1 MRRMKRSIL
10 RHRAEKKGVKPSRY
24 VMTMWD
30 KLQKRKV
37 GAARRRA
44 NKAHGA
50 LPKRKWKNAA

>member
-1 MRRMKRSIL
+1 MKRSIL